1 MDGDDEQQI
10 QVSFESGF
18 NKLELVPYDAFVRYG
33 GECNVIR
40 CTTAKNG
47 KLLVYGQPA
56 VAYCTGKQGKVAFD
70 ILSDVS
76 LSDCR
81 LKHGGAAL
89 DMIAKE
95 VVCMF
100 CLCMQ
105 FLF

>member
-33 GECNVIR
+33 GICNVIR

-47 KLLVYGQPA
+47 KLLVYGPHV
-56 VAYCTGKQGKVAFD
+56 VAACTEKQGKFAVD
-70 ILSDVS
+70 ILGEVS

-89 DMIAKE
+89 VLIAKE